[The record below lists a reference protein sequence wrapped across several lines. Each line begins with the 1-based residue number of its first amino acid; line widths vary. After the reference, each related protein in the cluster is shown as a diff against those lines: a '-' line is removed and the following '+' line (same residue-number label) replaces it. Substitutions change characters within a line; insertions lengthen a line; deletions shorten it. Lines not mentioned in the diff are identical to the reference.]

1 MNQRAQATNGG
12 FRPGAGRRKVAGG
25 VAFAVLLLLAIAV
38 GSMTGLML
46 VYSVNLPQID
56 DLQRY
61 RPNTT
66 TELYDTHGRIFG
78 SFALE
83 RRILVNYNDLSP
95 LLREAVVSIEDK
107 NFESHWGVNFFRVI
121 GAAYH
126 DLTSKNRAQG
136 ASTLTMQL
144 ARNLFLSNERTF
156 GRKLEEILLSIQIEH
171 NFTKQ
176 QIFTLYANQIYLG
189 HGVYG
194 FEAGSEYYFSKHARD
209 LTLPEAALLA
219 GLPKGPSEYDPVTN
233 PDKAFR
239 RRNMVI
245 NSMLEDGK
253 ITAAQANVARSAP
266 LGLHIQP
273 PPNSVAPWFVEEV
286 RRELERRLGSDQVHE
301 AGLKVYTTLDLDLQQ
316 AANQVVLDGLAAYE
330 RRHGWRGRLLNV
342 ISGGVGMEGFK
353 HPDWIVPPQ
362 PGAYVHALVTGV
374 LPYQVTAHV
383 GNDQLVMTPDD
394 WAWTGFHTADG
405 FLKEGDIIYVHL
417 RELDGNLLRGTLEE
431 DSGVQGS
438 LLALDNATGDVL
450 AMVGGRDF
458 NMSQFNRATQAERQ
472 TGSSFKPY
480 VYTAAI
486 EQGATPEEKIL
497 DAPTSF
503 GSYTPHNYEGNYLG
517 KITLLKAF
525 ADSRNIPALKLAD
538 HVGMRKVIDVAH
550 QFGITANIPAYLP
563 VALGSV
569 EVTLEQQ
576 VAAYA
581 AFPNDGIR
589 IAPRLIRRVTTAD
602 GAPLLEETPEVREAT
617 STKVARTMMTLLRE
631 VTRSGTAKDAA
642 VLNHPIGGKTG
653 TTSDFTDAWFI
664 GFSPSTTCGVWVGY
678 DSRQSLGDNETGAK
692 AALPMWIDFMR
703 SAIAGKEGE
712 AFPGDSRTNL
722 VQLAQAAIKSPTIRA
737 RAHVIH

>member
-1 MNQRAQATNGG
+1 LNQRAQATNGG

-25 VAFAVLLLLAIAV
+25 VALAVLLFLAVAV

-56 DLQRY
+56 DLMRY
-61 RPNTT
+61 RPDTT
-66 TELYDTHGRIFG
+66 TELYDTHGHVFG

-107 NFESHWGVNFFRVI
+107 NFESHWGVNFFRVM

-126 DLTSKNRAQG
+126 DLTSKSRAQG

-156 GRKLEEILLSIQIEH
+156 GRKLQEVLLSIQIEH
-171 NFTKQ
+171 TFTKQ

-194 FEAGSEYYFSKHARD
+194 FEAGSEYYFSKHAKD

-219 GLPKGPSEYDPVTN
+219 GLPKGPSEYSPILN

-245 NSMLEDGK
+245 NSMLEDGE

-286 RRELERRLGSDQVHE
+286 RRELERKLGSDQVHE

-316 AANQVVLDGLAAYE
+316 VANRVVLDGLTAYE

-342 ISGGVGMEGFK
+342 IAGGVGMEGFK

-362 PGAYVHALVTGV
+362 TGAYVHALVTGV
-374 LPYQVTAHV
+374 LPYQVTARV
-383 GNDQLVMTPDD
+383 GDEQLVMTPDD

-405 FLKEGDIIYVHL
+405 FLKDGDIIYVHL

-438 LLALDNATGDVL
+438 LLAMDNATGDVL

-486 EQGATPEEKIL
+486 EEGASPEQRIL

-517 KITLLKAF
+517 NITLLKAF
-525 ADSRNIPALKLAD
+525 ADSRNIPALKLAE

-550 QFGITANIPAYLP
+550 QFGITSNIPAYLP

-589 IAPRLIRRVTTAD
+589 IAPRFIRRVTTAD
-602 GAPLLEETPEVREAT
+602 GAPLVEDTPDVTEAT
-617 STKVARTMMTLLRE
+617 TAKVARTMMTLLRE
-631 VTRSGTAKDAA
+631 VTRSGTAATAA
-642 VLNHPIGGKTG
+642 ALNHPIGGKTG
-653 TTSDFTDAWFI
+653 TTSDFTDAWFV

-678 DSRQSLGDNETGAK
+678 DNRQSLGDKETGAK
-692 AALPMWIDFMR
+692 AALPLWIDFMR
-703 SAIAGKEGE
+703 TAIAGKDGE
-712 AFPGDSRTNL
+712 VFSGDGRPNPL
-722 VQLAQAAIKSPTIRA
+722 QLARASIKAPTSAIR
-737 RAHVIH
+737 

>member
-1 MNQRAQATNGG
+1 
-12 FRPGAGRRKVAGG
+12 
-25 VAFAVLLLLAIAV
+25 
-38 GSMTGLML
+38 ML

-56 DLQRY
+56 DLMRY
-61 RPNTT
+61 RPDTT

-83 RRILVNYNDLSP
+83 RRVLVNYNDLSP
-95 LLREAVVSIEDK
+95 LLREAVISIEDK
-107 NFESHWGVNFFRVI
+107 NFESHWGVNFFRVM

-156 GRKLEEILLSIQIEH
+156 GRKLQEVLLSIQIEH

-189 HGVYG
+189 RGVYG

-219 GLPKGPSEYDPVTN
+219 GLPKGPSEYPPVLN

-245 NSMLEDGK
+245 NSMLEDGV

-266 LGLHIQP
+266 LGLHIET
-273 PPNSVAPWFVEEV
+273 PPNSVAPWLVEEV
-286 RRELERRLGSDQVHE
+286 RRELERKLGSDRVHE
-301 AGLKVYTTLDLDLQQ
+301 AGLKVYTTLDLDLQE
-316 AANQVVLDGLAAYE
+316 AANSAVLDGLAAYE
-330 RRHGWRGRLLNV
+330 RRHGWRGHLLNV
-342 ISGGVGMEGFK
+342 IAGGVGMEGFK
-353 HPDWIVPPQ
+353 HPDWVVPPQ
-362 PGAYVHALVTGV
+362 PGTYVHALVTGV
-374 LPYQVTAHV
+374 LPYQVTARI
-383 GNDQLVMTPDD
+383 GDDQLVLTPDD
-394 WAWTGFHTADG
+394 WSWTGFRTADG
-405 FLKEGDIIYVHL
+405 FLKQGDIIYVHL
-417 RELDGNLLRGTLEE
+417 RERDGNLLRGTLEE
-431 DSGVQGS
+431 DSGVEGS
-438 LLALDNATGDVL
+438 LMAMDNVTGDVL

-486 EQGATPEEKIL
+486 EDGATPEEKIL

-503 GSYTPHNYEGNYLG
+503 GGYTPHDYEGNYLG
-517 KITLLKAF
+517 NITILKAF
-525 ADSRNIPALKLAD
+525 ADSRNIPALKLAER
-538 HVGMRKVIDVAH
+538 VGIHKVIDVAH

-563 VALGSV
+563 IALGSV

-576 VAAYA
+576 MAAYA

-602 GAPLLEETPEVREAT
+602 GAPLLEDTPEVTEAT
-617 STKVARTMMTLLRE
+617 SARVARTMMILLRE
-631 VTRSGTAKDAA
+631 VTHSGTAAA
-642 VLNHPIGGKTG
+642 ASALNHPIGGKTG
-653 TTSDFTDAWFI
+653 TTSGFTDAWFV

-678 DSRQSLGDNETGAK
+678 DSRESLGDKETGAK
-692 AALPMWIDFMR
+692 AALPIWMNFMR
-703 SAIAGKEGE
+703 AAIAGKDNE
-712 AFPGDSRTNL
+712 AFPGDTRPNAL
-722 VQLAQAAIKSPTIRA
+722 RLAQASVKAI
-737 RAHVIH
+737 H